1 MAGEDF
7 LRTTLFLNGKFFN
20 GQVPLSGWGAA
31 DRKESGVNRHC
42 IEGPGHTSVRPGRAD
57 RFLAPKSEGERDLV
71 SPGIVA
77 AGCRRPD
84 GLGEGKVKLAET
96 PA

>member
-1 MAGEDF
+1 

-20 GQVPLSGWGAA
+20 GQVPLSEGQLTE
-31 DRKESGVNRHC
+31 RKAGRHC

>member
-1 MAGEDF
+1 M
-7 LRTTLFLNGKFFN
+7 
-20 GQVPLSGWGAA
+20 
-31 DRKESGVNRHC
+31 
-42 IEGPGHTSVRPGRAD
+42 RPGRAD